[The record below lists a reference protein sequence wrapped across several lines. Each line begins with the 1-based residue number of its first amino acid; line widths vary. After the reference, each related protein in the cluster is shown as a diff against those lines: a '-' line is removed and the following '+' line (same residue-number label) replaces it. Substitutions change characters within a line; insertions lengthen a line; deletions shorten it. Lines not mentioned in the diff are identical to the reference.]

1 MMTIKK
7 AILPLLFLSISTSI
21 TAGVVVESTYKM
33 TGINVQGH
41 VIDSKTKE
49 YVPYVLVAVKGTTLA
64 TTTDAKGFYSIKN
77 IPQGKVILEV
87 KHLGYHNA
95 SVTLKTEK
103 EETLEQ
109 DFELTDDVLS
119 LDEVVL
125 TANRQQTLRRE
136 APVLVNVI
144 DKRLFNLTNSATLSQ
159 GLNFQ
164 PGVRTENNCQNCGF
178 SQVRINGLDGHYSQI
193 LIDSRPVFSALNGVY
208 GLEQIPS
215 SMIERVEVVRGG
227 GSSLYGASAIG
238 GTINVITKEPIRNSA
253 EVGHTLSSYGNHSG
267 WENTTNLNASIVT
280 EDAKG
285 GLFIYGNHHYRPGY
299 DHNNDG
305 YTELPNLKNQT
316 LGFSAFYKFTP
327 YSRITLRYHNL
338 AEFRRGGNHLER
350 APHESDI
357 TEQLEH
363 DVNGG
368 SLAYD
373 LFSKDTKRQLKLYYS
388 FENTARKSYYG
399 GIGGGT
405 QAADTIKSAKAYG
418 RTKEITHLLGV
429 QYVHSFDNCWFMPAT
444 LTAGLEYNNDKMN
457 DEVLGY
463 DHYLNQRV
471 SIGSAYFQNEWKD
484 SRFTFLLGAR
494 LDKHNLIKNA
504 VFSPR
509 VNFRYNP
516 SKELS
521 LRLSY
526 AEGFRAPQAFDEDL
540 HTGWTDGSR
549 QIIVRDPNLK
559 EERSRSISASADF
572 YHTFGSVQTNFLIE
586 GFFTHL
592 TNAFATRTL
601 DKGETTDPNYE
612 NNIRNIMQRYGLS
625 RPNAEEN
632 EIAERFNGNNATIF
646 GLNIEAKAAFSQWLQ
661 VQAGLTLQR
670 NMYKDSVEWSGDGA
684 KKERR
689 FLKTPNAYG
698 YFTVNIQP
706 LKNLS
711 VALTGTYT
719 GSMLVGHQK
728 TDDYTFTQNGTTIT
742 YPGWAE
748 AKAVNTPSF
757 LSMNLKVAYDIQL
770 SQYIKMQING
780 GFQNIT
786 NAFQRDLERGPLRDA
801 DYVYG
806 PGTPRCAFL
815 GVKFSY

>member
-1 MMTIKK
+1 MTIKK

-95 SVTLKTEK
+95 SVTLKTDK

-109 DFELTDDVLS
+109 NFELTDDVLS

-136 APVLVNVI
+136 APVLVNVV

-399 GIGGGT
+399 GIAGST
-405 QAADTIKSAKAYG
+405 EAADTIKSAKAYG
-418 RTKEITHLLGV
+418 RTKEINHLLGV
-429 QYVHSFDNCWFMPAT
+429 QYVHSFDKCWFMPAT

-463 DHYLNQRV
+463 DHYLKQRV

-494 LDKHNLIKNA
+494 LDKH
-504 VFSPR
+504 
-509 VNFRYNP
+509 
-516 SKELS
+516 
-521 LRLSY
+521 
-526 AEGFRAPQAFDEDL
+526 
-540 HTGWTDGSR
+540 
-549 QIIVRDPNLK
+549 
-559 EERSRSISASADF
+559 
-572 YHTFGSVQTNFLIE
+572 
-586 GFFTHL
+586 
-592 TNAFATRTL
+592 
-601 DKGETTDPNYE
+601 
-612 NNIRNIMQRYGLS
+612 
-625 RPNAEEN
+625 
-632 EIAERFNGNNATIF
+632 
-646 GLNIEAKAAFSQWLQ
+646 
-661 VQAGLTLQR
+661 
-670 NMYKDSVEWSGDGA
+670 
-684 KKERR
+684 
-689 FLKTPNAYG
+689 
-698 YFTVNIQP
+698 
-706 LKNLS
+706 
-711 VALTGTYT
+711 
-719 GSMLVGHQK
+719 
-728 TDDYTFTQNGTTIT
+728 
-742 YPGWAE
+742 
-748 AKAVNTPSF
+748 
-757 LSMNLKVAYDIQL
+757 
-770 SQYIKMQING
+770 
-780 GFQNIT
+780 
-786 NAFQRDLERGPLRDA
+786 
-801 DYVYG
+801 
-806 PGTPRCAFL
+806 
-815 GVKFSY
+815 